1 MIKIFYGKLKRLKIN
16 LFNPIIFLCY
26 LLLLGCSEKKRPNN
40 QQYLE
45 ELRSKATSSAIQGD
59 FTSADSIGRVLY
71 NEALK
76 ANDDVYMA
84 YGLLCQSYYNY
95 KNEDSKKRISLVKK
109 ALNIAQTTNNDT
121 LISRVYNIL
130 GSYATLSDYDFAS
143 AIHYFT
149 EAKNYAERIGAKDFV
164 MAAECNISEIYHS
177 VGDTLGLT
185 YDIDIYEFAKVT
197 GQYGLLLPATQHVAE
212 HYMKNPRTANQAL
225 NYIQDI
231 DSVKSAYLYNKLL
244 GDYYKVTGN
253 YNEARERYLKAIE
266 EKTESAGVFLSY
278 ADLLNRQKRYNESIE
293 QLTFGEKYL
302 KNSSAYNVARTQLYK
317 LYADNFQALGN
328 DNAALN
334 YFEKYLAIS
343 DSINEFRNQEQVNRF
358 RIKYELGKK
367 ELEIQ
372 KSHNELKTRNIIII
386 SIISFSLI
394 FIILQWLY
402 LKKRNK
408 LYSVIVENQKNLNS
422 LKHGFRY
429 EVLKLNPQEEENLEN
444 EGNLEIEEKN
454 EGNNGGLSEVK
465 SKEIWLKIQNEI
477 ENNHIYRDPN
487 ISRDLFAAKIGCN
500 HTWFSQ
506 VIKDKTGLSYPQFMN
521 KHRIDEALDVLAD
534 PTYSISH
541 EELWRSL
548 GFLSK
553 ATFYSSFKNKMGMS
567 PSEYRKR
574 VISEK

>member
-1 MIKIFYGKLKRLKIN
+1 MITNFYI
-16 LFNPIIFLCY
+16 PYIFLCY
-26 LLLLGCSEKKRPNN
+26 ILLGCSEKKHPNN

-45 ELRSKATSSAIQGD
+45 ELRLKATSSAIQGD
-59 FTSADSIGRVLY
+59 FISSDSIGRLLY
-71 NEALK
+71 DEALK
-76 ANDDVYMA
+76 ANDDIYMA

-95 KNEDSKKRISLVKK
+95 KNEDSEKRLPIVKR
-109 ALNIAQTTNNDT
+109 ALNIAQSTNNDT

-149 EAKNYAERIGAKDFV
+149 EAKNYAERVGAIDFV

-185 YDIDIYEFAKVT
+185 YDIDIYKFAKST
-197 GQYGLLLPATQHVAE
+197 GQYGLLLPAAQHVAE
-212 HYMKNPRTANQAL
+212 HYLRNPRTADRAL
-225 NYIQDI
+225 SYIEDI

-244 GDYYKVTGN
+244 GDYYKVKGN
-253 YNEARERYLKAIE
+253 YHAASERYLRSIAE
-266 EKTESAGVFLSY
+266 NTESAGVFLSY
-278 ADLLNRQKRYNESIE
+278 ADLLNRQKKYNESIE
-293 QLTFGEKYL
+293 KLVWGEKYL

-317 LYADNFQALGN
+317 LYADNFQAIGN
-328 DNAALN
+328 DKTALN
-334 YFEKYLAIS
+334 YFEKYLAIR

-358 RIKYELGKK
+358 RIRYELGKK

-372 KSHNELKTRNIIII
+372 KSHNDLKTRNIIII

-402 LKKRNK
+402 LRKRNK
-408 LYSVIVENQKNLNS
+408 LYSVIVENQKSLNS
-422 LKHGFRY
+422 LKHGF
-429 EVLKLNPQEEENLEN
+429 KN
-444 EGNLEIEEKN
+444 EGLKINSPEDEILKKEDNLEIEEKID
-454 EGNNGGLSEVK
+454 GNNGRLSEVK
-465 SKEIWLKIQNEI
+465 AKEIWLKIHNEI
-477 ENNHIYRDPN
+477 ENNHIYRDSS
-487 ISRDLFAAKIGCN
+487 ITRDLFAAKIGCN

-521 KHRIDEALDVLAD
+521 MRRIDEALDILAD
-534 PTYSISH
+534 PTNSISH

-553 ATFYSSFKNKMGMS
+553 ATFYSSFKNRMGMS